1 MVAIFEQR
9 AKLIYR
15 LINEIPGVS
24 CRMPGGAFYVFVNV
38 EGLYGKKYR
47 GQKVSGSVQFS
58 EVLLQEKLVAVV
70 PGIAFGADGYIRLS
84 YATSEENIEKG
95 VSRLREFCAEL
106 E

>member
-1 MVAIFEQR
+1 MEGEGPGTGDPRKMGVLLASASPFAADAVAVELLGF
-9 AKLIYR
+9 K
-15 LINEIPGVS
+15 PVS
-24 CRMPGGAFYVFVNV
+24 YTH
-38 EGLYGKKYR
+38 L